1 MGLFNGINT
10 SGSALSSERLRM
22 DVISKNIANANTTKT
37 ENGMPYRRQVVV
49 VKSATGKKFSDYM
62 DVHTGNGK
70 TDADSS
76 RVEVDKIIEDKSP
89 FEKKYN
95 PGHPDADSEGYVL
108 TSNVNVVKEM
118 VDMITAMRAYE
129 ANVTSLNNTKS
140 MMLKALEISK

>member
-1 MGLFNGINT
+1 MGIFNGINT

-49 VKSATGKKFSDYM
+49 VKSANAKTFSDYM

-70 TDADSS
+70 EEVSSS
-76 RVEVDKIIEDKSP
+76 RVEVEKIIEDKSP

-95 PGHPDADSEGYVL
+95 PGHPDADEEGYVL

-129 ANVTSLNNTKS
+129 ANVTSLNTTKS
-140 MMLKALEISK
+140 MMLKALEIGK

>member
-49 VKSATGKKFSDYM
+49 VKSATEKKFSEYM

-70 TDADSS
+70 DQVSSS

-95 PGHPDADSEGYVL
+95 PGHPDADEEGYVL

-129 ANVTSLNNTKS
+129 ANVTSLNTTKS
-140 MMLKALEISK
+140 MMLKALEIGK